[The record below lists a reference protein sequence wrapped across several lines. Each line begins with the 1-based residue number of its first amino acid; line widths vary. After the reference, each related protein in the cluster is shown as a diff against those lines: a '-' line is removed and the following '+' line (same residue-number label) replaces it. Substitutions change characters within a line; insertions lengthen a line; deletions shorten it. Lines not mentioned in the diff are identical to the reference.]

1 MKPDDILNAIG
12 EVDDAFIRKAHR
24 KSFLTAVLVFVAI
37 VFALSAIVVW
47 HVPDYQLL
55 LRYNPDASVNT
66 GYVEPEVLIHT
77 KWTSMEYTAY
87 ANGEA
92 ASTTEFRIALNPDY
106 TITHLENGTTT
117 KIVGSNGDARWP
129 NDYLGNQHYANLYL
143 STLYS
148 TDLIDRIDF
157 IYINSEAAYGE
168 MNQQLNCIQLEY
180 FERGNMITRQLLL
193 KDGRT
198 QQEAVIGIK
207 SYDHSNGRI
216 SGWKEWDPEYNL
228 LAYAEY
234 AYDGNTQTVSSYL
247 ADGTLTGTRIS
258 RYSFGNLRW
267 REYYDADGS
276 LVGREVYR
284 YRPWEL
290 FFCPEGF
297 IAIVIILSLAAT
309 AAFAVW
315 DDRLQPGTIVVSLS
329 RDQSPRETTELLRR
343 ISALNRSV
351 NNLADRLGQT
361 PPDVDPEQFTRLTE
375 QIEHL
380 RARLAE
386 YLSNTPDSE

>member
-1 MKPDDILNAIG
+1 MKPDDILSAIG
-12 EVDDAFIRKAHR
+12 EVDDACIRKAHQ
-24 KSFLTAVLVFVAI
+24 KSFLKAVLVFTVI
-37 VFALSAIVVW
+37 VFALSAVVVW
-47 HVPDYQLL
+47 QVPDFHLQ

-66 GYVEPEVLIHT
+66 GYVEPEVLIHN

-92 ASTTEFRIALNPDY
+92 VSTTEFRIALNPNY

-117 KIVGSNGDARWP
+117 KIVGSNGDPLWP

-143 STLYS
+143 STMFS
-148 TDLIDRIDF
+148 TDLIDRIDRV
-157 IYINSEAAYGE
+157 YIHSKTAYGNL
-168 MNQQLNCIQLEY
+168 NQQLNCIQLEY
-180 FERGNMITRQLLL
+180 FERGNLITRQTLLE
-193 KDGRT
+193 DGGT
-198 QQEAVIGIK
+198 PQETVIGIRG
-207 SYDHSNGRI
+207 YDHSNGRI

-234 AYDGNTQTVSSYL
+234 ESDGNIQTVSSYL

-258 RYSFGNLRW
+258 KYSFGNLRW

-290 FFCPEGF
+290 FFCLEGF
-297 IAIVIILSLAAT
+297 MALVIILSLAAT

-315 DDRLQPGTIVVSLS
+315 DDRIQFGTRLVPQTVAATSTETGTLIRKMDRLRTELAQIVSLLEQS
-329 RDQSPRETTELLRR
+329 DHEGCKDALEKLSGEIKTLNDQLSKLL
-343 ISALNRSV
+343 
-351 NNLADRLGQT
+351 DRK
-361 PPDVDPEQFTRLTE
+361 
-375 QIEHL
+375 
-380 RARLAE
+380 
-386 YLSNTPDSE
+386 PDSE